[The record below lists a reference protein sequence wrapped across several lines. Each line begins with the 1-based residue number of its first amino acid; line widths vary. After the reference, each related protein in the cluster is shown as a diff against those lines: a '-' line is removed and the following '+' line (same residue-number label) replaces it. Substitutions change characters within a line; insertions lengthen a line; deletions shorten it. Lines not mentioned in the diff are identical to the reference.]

1 MDILPNLALTALT
14 DSVSTKAAT
23 GTGERFTSMMDQM
36 IVDAARR
43 QDEQR
48 RAQSIADQKQAT
60 TRAAERRQ
68 QPQPV
73 DTRRH
78 DERAAPPPPQRALS
92 TIEERSNR
100 HPQAEPRITDRNDPA
115 TNTRKAD
122 QPNRGSFPLTG
133 AMDAETDTLLAF
145 PLPGKGADQAIT
157 RATDPDAAEQPV
169 DDQQDAGTS
178 TMADQN
184 QQPVIADNTTP
195 LLSGTPVPALGAAA
209 SGPLANTAEQ
219 SELTADT
226 GEIDG
231 VTGISPSG
239 GTAKPLADETA
250 AVDGQNQARARKGA
264 DLAPDNPGAKANDN
278 GDALDLALTTD
289 SSMPSLPEDESAG
302 PSGQQAH
309 EADAGG
315 KDSATVKARGID
327 RPASKDIGADRPVT
341 LETDQAAVTSTDQ
354 AAVTSVDSTDDD
366 GIDLSP
372 VARQPHPDAADLPP
386 ATGQSN
392 QDSSAPLNSTAA
404 ERDKVTVQPAAEVVR
419 AAAPPVTAVAPSPVG
434 TPVVDTADFSQAA
447 VDSTAKLPKPDHDMV
462 ADGAQTGVRPD
473 DAGRETSF
481 RREISDRDSIRT
493 DSSNTGSSQSGEG
506 NESSGKNSRDDN
518 NYKRA
523 EQAEVAAVRAERSS
537 AERAELFKA
546 QSTTPPPPT
555 HDLAG
560 RTFGDT
566 VPLSPTMGGFDLGQ
580 GQMGSIDGAASLAHL
595 RASRGSTAPLGVPQQ
610 LMVNIRRQ
618 VADGN
623 DQFTINLRPAELGRI
638 DIKLEFG
645 NDGRVT
651 AQVMVEKAQTL
662 ELLMR
667 DSRNLERTLQDAG
680 LKTDQ
685 DSLSFS
691 LRDEGGQAEAREDR
705 ASGNGRS
712 RRSGA
717 GGQDEADVAGPD
729 AYQLTLGPGRVDI
742 HA

>member
-48 RAQSIADQKQAT
+48 RAQSIADQKLAT
-60 TRAAERRQ
+60 TRAADRRQ
-68 QPQPV
+68 HMQPA
-73 DTRRH
+73 DRRRQ

-115 TNTRKAD
+115 TSTRKAD
-122 QPNRGSFPLTG
+122 QPDRGSFPLTG
-133 AMDAETDTLLAF
+133 AMDTGTDTLLAF
-145 PLPGKGADQAIT
+145 PLPGNGAEQAIT
-157 RATDPDAAEQPV
+157 GPTDPDVTEQPV

-178 TMADQN
+178 TMTDQN
-184 QQPVIADNTTP
+184 QPPVIADNTTP
-195 LLSGTPVPALGAAA
+195 LSSGTPIPALGAAA
-209 SGPLANTAEQ
+209 SGPLANTAER
-219 SELTADT
+219 SELAADT

-250 AVDGQNQARARKGA
+250 AVDGQDQARARKGA
-264 DLAPDNPGAKANDN
+264 DLALDTPGAKPNDN
-278 GDALDLALTTD
+278 GSAPDLALTAD
-289 SSMPSLPEDESAG
+289 SSTPSLSEDESAG
-302 PSGQQAH
+302 PSGQQAQ

-315 KDSATVKARGID
+315 KDAATVKARGID
-327 RPASKDIGADRPVT
+327 RLTPKDIGADQLERPVT
-341 LETDQAAVTSTDQ
+341 LGTDQAAMAS
-354 AAVTSVDSTDDD
+354 ADSADGD

-372 VARQPHPDAADLPP
+372 VARQPHPDTADLSP
-386 ATGQSN
+386 ATGQNN
-392 QDSSAPLNSTAA
+392 QDSSAALNSTAA
-404 ERDKVTVQPAAEVVR
+404 GREKVAVQPPADAAR
-419 AAAPPVTAVAPSPVG
+419 AAAPPAAAATPSAVG
-434 TPVVDTADFSQAA
+434 TPAVDTADVSQAA
-447 VDSTAKLPKPDHDMV
+447 ADSTANLSRPDHDML
-462 ADGAQTGVRPD
+462 ADGAQTGTRPD
-473 DAGRETSF
+473 DVGRETSF
-481 RREISDRDSIRT
+481 RREISDRDSTRT
-493 DSSNTGSSQSGEG
+493 DSSNTGNSQSGED

-518 NYKRA
+518 SYKGA
-523 EQAEVAAVRAERSS
+523 EQAEVAAARAERSS

-546 QSTTPPPPT
+546 QGAAPPPPT

-560 RTFGDT
+560 RAFGDAA
-566 VPLSPTMGGFDLGQ
+566 PLSPTMGGFDLGQ

-595 RASRGSTAPLGVPQQ
+595 RASRGSAAPLGVPQQ

-618 VADGN
+618 VAEGN

-717 GGQDEADVAGPD
+717 GGQDEGDVAGPD